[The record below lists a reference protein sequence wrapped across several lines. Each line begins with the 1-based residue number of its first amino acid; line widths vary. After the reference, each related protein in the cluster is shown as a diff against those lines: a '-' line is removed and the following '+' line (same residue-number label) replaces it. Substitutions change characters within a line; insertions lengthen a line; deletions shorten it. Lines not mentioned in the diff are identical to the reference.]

1 MPSHQ
6 EMVAVVEAYVA
17 AFDRG
22 DADAVADL
30 FAADATVEDPVGS
43 PPHVGRDAIRGFYA
57 ASMQTGAKLRLEGPV
72 RTANDSAAFAFSVH
86 LTHGGGAMQI
96 DVIDIFR
103 FEAGGKVAAMQ
114 AYFGPDNMGA
124 GS

>member
-6 EMVAVVEAYVA
+6 DMVRVVEAYVS
-17 AFDRG
+17 AFGRG
-22 DADAVADL
+22 DADAVRDL
-30 FAADATVEDPVGS
+30 FAVDATVEDPVGS
-43 PPHVGRDAIRGFYA
+43 PPHVGHDAIHAFYA

-72 RTANDSAAFAFSVH
+72 RTAADRAAFAFSVH
-86 LTHGGGAMQI
+86 LELQGQAMRV

-103 FEAGGKVAAMQ
+103 FDAQGKVAAMQ